1 MPLER
6 INPVFRRFDLGVLRL
21 TQDELVEIVRLV
33 QDMSDVEVRIESEG
47 NTLTDI
53 SEDLPQLGPRV
64 GYLSITATRAEGG
77 ARPSEVLSVSLSGN
91 LCEITT
97 TDPGPTTLGYIEL
110 IRSVVGSC
118 RRMPRW
124 QMRVFRSKGSW
135 GAREYTPTALPG
147 LVGMGCLVVGGLSI
161 ASILQRTDTG
171 KNTPAFAWPISLIL
185 LIMSILLFTVIFIGY
200 TVSKTVIYTSTRAAT
215 PTFWQRRRV
224 DIAIHLVVGALFFLL
239 GLLVGH
245 G

>member
-1 MPLER
+1 
-6 INPVFRRFDLGVLRL
+6 
-21 TQDELVEIVRLV
+21 
-33 QDMSDVEVRIESEG
+33 
-47 NTLTDI
+47 
-53 SEDLPQLGPRV
+53 
-64 GYLSITATRAEGG
+64 
-77 ARPSEVLSVSLSGN
+77 
-91 LCEITT
+91 
-97 TDPGPTTLGYIEL
+97 
-110 IRSVVGSC
+110 
-118 RRMPRW
+118 
-124 QMRVFRSKGSW
+124 
-135 GAREYTPTALPG
+135 
-147 LVGMGCLVVGGLSI
+147 MGCLVVGGLSI